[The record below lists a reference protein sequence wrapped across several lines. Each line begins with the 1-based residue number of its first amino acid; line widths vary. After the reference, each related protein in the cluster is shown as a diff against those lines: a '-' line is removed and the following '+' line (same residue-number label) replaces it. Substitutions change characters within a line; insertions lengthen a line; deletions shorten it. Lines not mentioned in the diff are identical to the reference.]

1 MASPQAQ
8 PAVKTGIV
16 VVENVVIE
24 EFFED
29 IFEEIIIKEVIVD
42 EVIIKDVI
50 EKVVVS
56 ELSRTRCSKRCQQQ
70 QLKQDRFTMSLW
82 RHLPPLTVTIG
93 ISKLDK

>member
-1 MASPQAQ
+1 MTSPQAQ

-50 EKVVVS
+50 EKVVS